1 MNPSEDLRF
10 EELVSNYLD
19 AALSPEQEYELL
31 QMIESPAYARA
42 FMDLVRINSEITG
55 IVSAPV
61 ADDKM
66 AELVHREI
74 TRGPGRQSNV
84 FHSIMDAIRR
94 EPAGKSSTTESVR
107 STPLITK
114 PTFPWAIVISL
125 GAHAALIA
133 LIIGMHFFIKVAPPS
148 TVAEGYGP
156 DNAEEAPKVENLSPV
171 AKVEVLTGDAYS
183 IDKLE
188 RTAASNGKDLAEG
201 QALETG
207 SANSVSDLRF
217 ADGTILVLH
226 ANTRV
231 RQPVVARTIS
241 TQNGKRVYLE
251 RGTLNAQV
259 SKQPEGQPML
269 LTTSNAEAT
278 VIGTR
283 FLLTSETNST
293 RLEVVEGVVRLT
305 RLFDHKSVMVQAG
318 EFAVVTPGVEL
329 VSQSA
334 RKASRFVMG
343 VNFYGGAVTIDGD
356 RWMSQ
361 SEAQSKGLVLKYPPS
376 TVDSHVMNVNP
387 VPSVDAQ
394 TRSMLNSR
402 AYGYGGDL
410 TLSQPLPAG
419 DYDVYL
425 WLYEPAGNY
434 MRSFDVE
441 VNGILAEQHVGR
453 MKLGE
458 WKKAGPY
465 RTHVD
470 GKLEIRLKKSQSN
483 PAISGMSIF
492 SVDRGN

>member
-10 EELVSNYLD
+10 EELVSTYLD
-19 AALSPEQEYELL
+19 AALTPEQEYELL

-42 FMDLVRINSEITG
+42 FMDMVRINNEITG
-55 IVSAPV
+55 IVSEPV
-61 ADDKM
+61 TDQKM
-66 AELVHREI
+66 SELVLKEIGRE
-74 TRGPGRQSNV
+74 RGKQSNV

-94 EPAGKSSTTESVR
+94 EPEKRAEVRPSGESVR

-133 LIIGMHFFIKVAPPS
+133 LIVGMHFLLKVNPP
-148 TVAEGYGP
+148 VDVEDIADGP
-156 DNAEEAPKVENLSPV
+156 RPELSSPV
-171 AKVEVLTGDAYS
+171 AKVEILTGDAYS
-183 IDKLE
+183 IDKLD
-188 RTAASNGKDLAEG
+188 RSPASNGKDLAEG

-231 RQPVVARTIS
+231 RQPVSEKVPVVSQR
-241 TQNGKRVYLE
+241 GKRVYLE

-269 LTTSNAEAT
+269 LTTHNAEAT

-283 FLLTSETNST
+283 FLLTSGTNET
-293 RLEVVEGVVRLT
+293 RLEVVEGVVKLT
-305 RLFDHKSVMVQAG
+305 RLFDHKSVMVRAG
-318 EFAVVTPGVEL
+318 EYAVVTPGVEL
-329 VSQSA
+329 VAQSVK
-334 RKASRFVMG
+334 KASRFVMG
-343 VNFYGGAVTIDGD
+343 VNFYGSSVTIEGD

-361 SEAQSKGLVLKYPPS
+361 SEAVNKGLGIQVPPS
-376 TVDSHVMNVNP
+376 PVDSHVMNVNP

-394 TRSMLNSR
+394 MRSMLNSR
-402 AYGYGGDL
+402 IYSYGGDMTL
-410 TLSQPLPAG
+410 TQPLPAG

-425 WLYEPAGNY
+425 WLFEPAGNY

-441 VNGILAEQHVGR
+441 VNGILTEQHIGR
-453 MKLGE
+453 LKLGE

-465 RTHVD
+465 RAHIDNKPLTIHLRKV
-470 GKLEIRLKKSQSN
+470 QSN

-492 SVDRGN
+492 SVDRADK